1 MRQIILDTET
11 TGLDVKS
18 GHRIIEI
25 GCIEVINRKVSG
37 QNFHT
42 YLNPDRKVDEGAFE
56 VHGLSND
63 FLSNQPFFSDIVS
76 EFLDFVKNTE
86 LVIHNASF
94 DLSFINVEMSRL
106 NILPNGIQ
114 EICTI
119 LDTLKLA
126 RDLHP
131 GQRNSLDALC
141 KRYSIDSSRRELH
154 GALLDAEILAEVY
167 LAMTGGQDDLKLD
180 DLINEDFKDN
190 NISPIVRPKNTILK
204 LKKADSAESDEH
216 KRSLNEINEISGGN
230 LIWPKDL

>member
-76 EFLDFVKNTE
+76 EFLEFVKNTE
-86 LVIHNASF
+86 LVMHNASF

>member
-76 EFLDFVKNTE
+76 EFLEFVKNTE

>member
-216 KRSLNEINEISGGN
+216 KRSLNEINKISGGN

>member
-204 LKKADSAESDEH
+204 LKKADLAESDEH
-216 KRSLNEINEISGGN
+216 KRSLNEINKISGGN
-230 LIWPKDL
+230 LIWPKGL

>member
-76 EFLDFVKNTE
+76 EFLEFVKNTE
-86 LVIHNASF
+86 LVMHNASF

-141 KRYSIDSSRRELH
+141 KSYSIDSSRRELH